1 MTLHD
6 VGVEVSLYVIFACA
20 CAYVWSMWVDR

>member
-20 CAYVWSMWVDR
+20 CVYVWSLWVG